1 MNSNFLQLSSKRN
14 VPAPQPNK
22 QSAHSATAVKDV
34 QAQSQDKA
42 QREAAVT
49 KEVPEKKVP
58 SAEERFEEIKAQ
70 GNKHVQKV
78 SAQECIFIL
87 CSRSRALI

>member
-14 VPAPQPNK
+14 VPAPQPSK

-42 QREAAVT
+42 QQEAAVT